1 MVSQTNGWW
10 LALVA
15 VLLLSGCA
23 GLDPYTTE
31 PVETST
37 PGVPDPASRPPGTPL
52 PAPGEPAVGSVPAP
66 PVAPRP
72 TGPAAHLLAD
82 AQRLSARREFDRA
95 SAQIERALRIERDNP
110 WLYLALAD
118 IRLAQRDPEQA
129 QIFVERAR
137 SLSRGD
143 PNVLQQARALS
154 LRNPGSVVAP

>member
-1 MVSQTNGWW
+1 M
-10 LALVA
+10 
-15 VLLLSGCA
+15 
-23 GLDPYTTE
+23 
-31 PVETST
+31 
-37 PGVPDPASRPPGTPL
+37 
-52 PAPGEPAVGSVPAP
+52 VGSMPVVPVVP
-66 PVAPRP
+66 KP

-129 QIFVERAR
+129 QNFVERAR
-137 SLSRGD
+137 ALSRGD
-143 PNVLQQARALS
+143 PNVLNQARALS